1 MAQFKRFSGSESE
14 SYNSSYRG
22 AEGELTWDPSNGLR
36 IHDGYTYGGNAVGGG
51 GFSGSYNDL
60 SDKPFIP
67 ASLADLISSGGGND
81 LQFIRYNGTTGLFE
95 FSSDFRIVPA
105 SDVAYPAGTL
115 GQDKAG
121 DVAFSAG
128 AIYYCVNEPNSYS
141 LTWVD
146 PVGWASGII
155 ELSNR
160 GPNNEVLAVGSK
172 LTDGTTVATVTE
184 LITNG
189 WDGTRQVVRIS
200 PEISEWRSG
209 TGTLTAL
216 TSGTSANTNI
226 WEKFVS
232 LSTFKQVVAASTDFA
247 DFKSRIAN
255 M

>member
-1 MAQFKRFSGSESE
+1 MSQFKRFNASENRNW
-14 SYNSSYRG
+14 NSSDALEQG
-22 AEGELTWDPSNGLR
+22 TLTWDPDNGLR
-36 IHDGYTYGGNAVGGG
+36 IHDGNTSGGNAVGGS

-60 SDKPFIP
+60 YDKPSIP
-67 ASLADLISSGGGND
+67 GSITDLISSGGGND
-81 LQFIRYNGTTGLFE
+81 LQFLRYNGTTGLFE

-160 GPNNEVLAVGSK
+160 GPNNEVLALGSK

-189 WDGTRQVVRIS
+189 WDGTRQVVRIN

-216 TSGTSANTNI
+216 TSGTSANTTI